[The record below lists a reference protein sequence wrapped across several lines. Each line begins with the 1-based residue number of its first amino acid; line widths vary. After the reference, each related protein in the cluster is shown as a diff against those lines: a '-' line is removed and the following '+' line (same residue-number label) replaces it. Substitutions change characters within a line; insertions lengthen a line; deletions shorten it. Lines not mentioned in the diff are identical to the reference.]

1 MIGSSWRFM
10 LAGAALC
17 AAALAAIVL
26 KPTSA
31 AADATI
37 DLETIV
43 PASFGEWVAQPAA
56 AAIVPAPDVEANLA
70 RLYSQ
75 IVSRTYVNSRGER
88 VMLMVAYGGD
98 QSDALKA
105 HRQEVCYAAQGFNI
119 RELSQGELPAFGRT
133 IPVTRMHAVRGR
145 RSEPV
150 TYWFTMGDQVVIGR
164 LERLAVQLRY
174 GLAGW
179 LPDGLLV
186 RVSTFDSDPARAYGQ
201 HGEFLG
207 ALLEGMKRSD
217 LPRLIGRDSR
227 T

>member
-1 MIGSSWRFM
+1 MIGSTWRFM

-17 AAALAAIVL
+17 AAALAAIAL

-31 AADATI
+31 AADAAI
-37 DLETIV
+37 DLETII

-56 AAIVPAPDVEANLA
+56 SAIVPAPDVEANLA

-88 VMLMVAYGGD
+88 VLLMVAYGGD

-119 RELSQGELPAFGRT
+119 RELSHGALPVFGRT

-164 LERLAVQLRY
+164 LERLVVQLRY

-179 LPDGLLV
+179 VPDGLLV
-186 RVSTFDSDPARAYGQ
+186 RVSTFDSDPAHAYGR

-207 ALLEGMKRSD
+207 ALLDGMKRSD
-217 LPRLIGRDSR
+217 LPRVIGSDSR